1 MAQMYVLFD
10 STEIV
15 ETIDGYPRGNRAE
28 TADFFAKY
36 FSNFI
41 SNGIFAKPSTNF
53 MVLSKSGMTVTVK
66 TGSCFINGYMA
77 WDSEDEDH
85 TFTKD
90 AVAHNYYLVQRM
102 YLPDGTI
109 TKTWLT
115 DPDMSSVPIRTATT
129 YDLVLARVNV
139 PGNTSEVTDSMI
151 TDYRFDTDMCGIVHG
166 LIEQLDTSDIA
177 NQLNAAAEEFIA
189 AAETSLVTWQGTFDQ
204 WFNSVKGQLS
214 GDAAT
219 ALEANKTARTYAVC
233 ETAAETSAKTAVLDG
248 YYLAPGQTV
257 YVRFINSVPG
267 GATLNVNGTGDIPMY
282 NRGQA
287 ITGADIPAGATA
299 ALIYNGERY
308 DLLNAVVS
316 AAGVKYVTAS
326 GTSAVVVNT
335 PDGLPVELKD
345 GDRFSVDFVNEAA
358 AGATLNINGIGA
370 YPIID
375 NYTGATIV
383 KGDIPADYIGDIMFE
398 GGKFLLLNALR
409 VSGTP
414 TGSAFFTQ
422 NGTFTVPN
430 FVTSIRISACAAGI
444 SPYAGEGIVDRVF
457 NVTPGQI
464 IELTIGTGNT
474 IIGDLIT
481 LIAGTV
487 ASSTP
492 TTKLGYATGYKGGN
506 AGYTLE
512 IGNYG
517 GIGGYGGFF
526 GFGGGGGGNAAYNSN
541 GLISGRNGGGGSGA
555 GIGGAGKKGSENGS
569 KVAGGGS
576 TGGTGGATH
585 SSRYYSAGGDA
596 TQGSLIYNGGAASTG
611 ALAGGKGSIYGAG
624 GGGGCNDDLNTTT
637 TTYYCG
643 GGGGAGGYG
652 AGGGESKR
660 NGASGTPS
668 NGMVLIEWGG
678 TVGE

>member
-1 MAQMYVLFD
+1 MAQRYGLFD
-10 STEIV
+10 STEII

-66 TGSCFINGYMA
+66 AGSCFINGYMA

-90 AVAHNYYLVQRM
+90 TTAHNYYLVQRM

-129 YDLVLARVNV
+129 YDLVLASVNV

-151 TDYRFDTDMCGIVHG
+151 TDYRFNTDMCGIVHG

-177 NQLNAAAEEFIA
+177 HQLNSAAEEFIA
-189 AAETSLVTWQGTFDQ
+189 AAETSLVTWQGAFDQ
-204 WFNSVKGQLS
+204 WFNAVKGQLS

-233 ETAAETSAKTAVLDG
+233 ETAADTAAKTAALEG

-257 YVRFINSVPG
+257 YVRFINSVSG

-299 ALIYNGERY
+299 ALVYNGERY

-335 PDGLPVELKD
+335 PDGQPNRLED
-345 GDRFSVDFVNEAA
+345 GDRFSVGFTNEVAA
-358 AGATLNINGIGA
+358 NATLNINGIGA

-375 NYTGATIV
+375 NYTGEAIV
-383 KGDIPADYIGDIMFE
+383 LGDISAGYVGDIMYENGRFV
-398 GGKFLLLNALR
+398 LLNAYR
-409 VSGTP
+409 AAATP
-414 TGSAFFTQ
+414 AGSQMFTE
-422 NGTFTVPN
+422 NATFVVPAR
-430 FVTSIRISACAAGI
+430 VTSIRVSACAAGV
-444 SPYAGEGIVDRVF
+444 SPYAGEGIVNQIYD
-457 NVTPGQI
+457 VTPGQEI
-464 IELTIGTGNT
+464 QLTIGTGNT
-474 IIGDLIT
+474 IIGDFVT
-481 LIAGTV
+481 LVAGAMST
-487 ASSTP
+487 SSP
-492 TTKLGYATGYKGGN
+492 TTKLGYATGYSGGKGYS
-506 AGYTLE
+506 AG
-512 IGNYG
+512 GH
-517 GIGGYGGFF
+517 GGFF
-526 GFGGGGGGNAAYNSN
+526 GYGGGAGGGGSSISTRGGGGGAGIDGAGGNVNDN
-541 GLISGRNGGGGSGA
+541 NGG
-555 GIGGAGKKGSENGS
+555 
-569 KVAGGGS
+569 AGGGS
-576 TGGTGGATH
+576 SGGAGG
-585 SSRYYSAGGDA
+585 YSGTQSNNRAGAGGSA
-596 TQGSLIYNGGAASTG
+596 KVGSLIYKGGSGSGNNTK
-611 ALAGGKGSIYGAG
+611 AGGDGSIYGAG
-624 GGGGCNDDLNTTT
+624 GGGGGLPNG
-637 TTYYCG
+637 YYG
-643 GGGGAGGYG
+643 GGGAAGGYG
-652 AGGGESKR
+652 AGGGDAGS
-660 NGASGTPS
+660 GAAKGQPS
-668 NGMVLIEWGG
+668 NGMVLIEWGF
-678 TVGE
+678 TL

>member
-1 MAQMYVLFD
+1 MAQRSGLFD

-66 TGSCFINGYMA
+66 AGSCFINGYMA

-85 TFTKD
+85 TFAKD
-90 AVAHNYYLVQRM
+90 TTAHNYYLVQRM

-129 YDLVLARVNV
+129 YDLVLAKINV

-166 LIEQLDTSDIA
+166 VVEQLDTSDIA
-177 NQLNAAAEEFIA
+177 HQLNSAAEEFIA

-204 WFNSVKGQLS
+204 WFNAVKGQLS

-233 ETAAETSAKTAVLDG
+233 ETAAGTSAKTAALDG

-299 ALIYNGERY
+299 ALVYSGERY

-316 AAGVKYVTAS
+316 AAGVKYATAS

-335 PDGLPVELKD
+335 PDGLPVQLKD
-345 GDRFSVDFVNEAA
+345 GDRFSVGFTNEVAA
-358 AGATLNINGIGA
+358 KATLNINGIGA

-375 NYTGATIV
+375 NYTGAAIV

-398 GGKFLLLNALR
+398 DGKFLLLNALR

-422 NGTFTVPN
+422 DGTFTVPN
-430 FVTSIRISACAAGI
+430 FVTAIKVSACAAGVGR
-444 SPYAGEGIVDRVF
+444 YAGEYLIDQIF

-464 IELTIGTGNT
+464 IELTVGSGNT
-474 IIGDLIT
+474 VIGELST
-481 LIAGTV
+481 LVAGVV
-487 ASSTP
+487 AGAVS
-492 TTKLGYATGYKGGN
+492 TTKLGYAAGINGGSGEPYTSTSSRGGDGAGPAGGYGNAAEGINAASGKLIYIGSTVGNTKGGD
-506 AGYTLE
+506 GSQ
-512 IGNYG
+512 YG
-517 GIGGYGGFF
+517 SGGGGGSNLQNGTTYGKKGDGGYGGAF
-526 GFGGGGGGNAAYNSN
+526 GHGGGGGAN
-541 GLISGRNGGGGSGA
+541 
-555 GIGGAGKKGSENGS
+555 
-569 KVAGGGS
+569 
-576 TGGTGGATH
+576 
-585 SSRYYSAGGDA
+585 
-596 TQGSLIYNGGAASTG
+596 
-611 ALAGGKGSIYGAG
+611 GAG
-624 GGGGCNDDLNTTT
+624 GGGA
-637 TTYYCG
+637 
-643 GGGGAGGYG
+643 AGGYG
-652 AGGGESKR
+652 AGGGG
-660 NGASGTPS
+660 NGGPSGTI
-668 NGMVLIEWGG
+668 NVDA
-678 TVGE
+678 VVFF